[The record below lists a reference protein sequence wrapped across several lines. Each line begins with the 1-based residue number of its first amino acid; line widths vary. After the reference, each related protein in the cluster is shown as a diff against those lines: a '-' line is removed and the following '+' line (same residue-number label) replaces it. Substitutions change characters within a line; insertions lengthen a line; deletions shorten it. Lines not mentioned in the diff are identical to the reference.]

1 VTHDV
6 AEQDDHVLDIC
17 VLHLWKALQAPL
29 DHPHVLDPHLP
40 PRTANTSI
48 LKMRTTST
56 GVSNVFLRLDNST
69 KRIDF
74 LARFDSLVVKIKKT
88 QIAS

>member
-1 VTHDV
+1 
-6 AEQDDHVLDIC
+6 
-17 VLHLWKALQAPL
+17 
-29 DHPHVLDPHLP
+29 
-40 PRTANTSI
+40 
-48 LKMRTTST
+48 MRTTST